1 MFRHRIRTPPFG
13 GLPGTPNSEGTLGKR
28 RGLRIPQEDLENA
41 AVLKEV
47 WNNLL
52 SLLELRLWISGR
64 KLWINSSDAFKEN
77 RNYGFTAVVEQI
89 SC

>member
-1 MFRHRIRTPPFG
+1 MEVFQEHPTVRGPWERGRLYISS
-13 GLPGTPNSEGTLGKR
+13 GLER
-28 RGLRIPQEDLENA
+28 LRIAQEDLENA

-64 KLWINSSDAFKEN
+64 KLWINSFDAFKEN
-77 RNYGFTAVVEQI
+77 GNYGFKG
-89 SC
+89 